1 MHNTRLITHGPST
14 HRCLCR
20 RLWQILQLSLHSAC
34 PTGSWNDI
42 LQDHVRAR
50 ELGTCKK
57 MTTPGVEPGL
67 SRPQRD
73 VLTTRRCGR
82 LISSW
87 RTPWLT
93 LCGVSILYG
102 GLHEGACIGDVVC
115 AFAILFIIRG
125 ARLHRWKFPFY
136 LVWLCNCALAVVGRL
151 HRLALRRHGFRF
163 TLHKLLSHDT
173 LC

>member
-67 SRPQRD
+67 SRPQRN
-73 VLTTRRCGR
+73 VLTTRRCGLLFAAQGETAFSLHPR
-82 LISSW
+82 SSPCHAA
-87 RTPWLT
+87 RS
-93 LCGVSILYG
+93 VSI
-102 GLHEGACIGDVVC
+102 
-115 AFAILFIIRG
+115 
-125 ARLHRWKFPFY
+125 ARLRLLLPLRLQAGAAK
-136 LVWLCNCALAVVGRL
+136 LCDYRSPAWTPAEAKRPTGAQML
-151 HRLALRRHGFRF
+151 
-163 TLHKLLSHDT
+163 
-173 LC
+173 